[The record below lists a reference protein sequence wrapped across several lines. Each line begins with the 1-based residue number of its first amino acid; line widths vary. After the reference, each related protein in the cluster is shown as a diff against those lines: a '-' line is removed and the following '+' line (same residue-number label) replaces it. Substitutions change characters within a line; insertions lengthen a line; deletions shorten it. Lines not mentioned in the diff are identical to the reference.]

1 MLDDPNFLKEIV
13 QKPLQRILE
22 AEMTAHIGAAP
33 HERSQNR
40 KGHRNGYKKR
50 TLKTRVGTLELLVP
64 QDREGTFSTQL
75 FARYQRNE
83 KALMLALMEMY
94 IEGVSTRKVKELTE
108 ELCGTSFSKS
118 LVSRLSGELDSELEQ
133 WRKRLLEAEAY
144 PYVFVDARYEKVRVD
159 GGVISQGVLIAAA
172 VRQDGFREILAV
184 EVADTESEATYHE
197 LFKSLKARGLK
208 GVELV
213 VSDDHEGLKAA
224 IERHFSKG
232 LAGSAASSITQR
244 TS

>member
-1 MLDDPNFLKEIV
+1 MVGVRRQPIPRREKTMADHHRSAKKELVQQQLEQEALLDDPNFLKQIV
-13 QKPLQRILE
+13 QKALQRILE

-40 KGHRNGYKKR
+40 NGHRNGYKKR

-94 IEGVSTRKVKELTE
+94 IEGVSTRKVKEVTE

-133 WRKRLLEAEAY
+133 WRKRPFWRPKLTPMSSWTPATRRSGWMDGLS
-144 PYVFVDARYEKVRVD
+144 ARAC
-159 GGVISQGVLIAAA
+159 S
-172 VRQDGFREILAV
+172 
-184 EVADTESEATYHE
+184 
-197 LFKSLKARGLK
+197 
-208 GVELV
+208 
-213 VSDDHEGLKAA
+213 
-224 IERHFSKG
+224 
-232 LAGSAASSITQR
+232 
-244 TS
+244 

>member
-1 MLDDPNFLKEIV
+1 
-13 QKPLQRILE
+13 
-22 AEMTAHIGAAP
+22 
-33 HERSQNR
+33 
-40 KGHRNGYKKR
+40 
-50 TLKTRVGTLELLVP
+50 LLVP
-64 QDREGTFSTQL
+64 QDREGSFSTQL

-94 IEGVSTRKVKELTE
+94 IEGVSTRKVKEVTE

-118 LVSRLSGELDSELEQ
+118 LVSHLSGELDSELEQ
-133 WRKRLLEAEAY
+133 WRKRPLEAEAY

-159 GGVISQGVLIAAA
+159 GRVISQGVLIAAA

-208 GVELV
+208 GA
-213 VSDDHEGLKAA
+213 SKWSSPTSTRGL
-224 IERHFSKG
+224 R
-232 LAGSAASSITQR
+232 R
-244 TS
+244 P